1 MSDLDRLDWGK
12 SDGLLPAIVQDADD
26 GAVLMLGY
34 MSREA
39 LAATQSSGRVTF
51 WSRSKRRLWT
61 KGETSGNHLEV
72 QAVAADC
79 DGDTLL
85 ILARP
90 SGPACHLGTR
100 TCFGE
105 TSPRPAAQSL
115 GFLDTLQRVI
125 AERIANPP
133 PDSYTAKLLA
143 EGPRRVA
150 QKVGEEGVELALAA
164 IAQSDAEVI
173 GETADLLYH
182 VLVLLQSRHLPLA
195 AVVEELEARHR
206 AR

>member
-105 TSPRPAAQSL
+105 SPPRAAAQSL
-115 GFLDTLQRVI
+115 GFLDSLQRVI

-133 PDSYTAKLLA
+133 PGSYTAKLLA

-164 IAQSDAEVI
+164 VAQSDAEVI

>member
-1 MSDLDRLDWGK
+1 VSDLDRLDWKK

-72 QAVAADC
+72 QAIAADC

-105 TSPRPAAQSL
+105 TPPRPAAQSL

-195 AVVEELEARHR
+195 AVVQELEARHR
-206 AR
+206 ER

>member
-1 MSDLDRLDWGK
+1 MSDLDRLDWVK

-105 TSPRPAAQSL
+105 SPPRAAAQSL
-115 GFLDTLQRVI
+115 GFLDSLQRVI

-133 PDSYTAKLLA
+133 PGSYTAKLLA

>member
-1 MSDLDRLDWGK
+1 
-12 SDGLLPAIVQDADD
+12 
-26 GAVLMLGY
+26 
-34 MSREA
+34 
-39 LAATQSSGRVTF
+39 VTF

-105 TSPRPAAQSL
+105 SPPRAAAQSL
-115 GFLDTLQRVI
+115 GFLDSLQRVI

-133 PDSYTAKLLA
+133 PGSYTAKLLA

>member
-1 MSDLDRLDWGK
+1 VSDLDRLDWKK

-72 QAVAADC
+72 QAIAADC

-195 AVVEELEARHR
+195 AVVQELEARHR
-206 AR
+206 ER